1 MKKIQKV
8 IEKNI
13 LENGESYEF
22 MNYPQYDSETS
33 LKIFNDYFLK
43 DVKLTILEKKII
55 YEDDSEYILPIAE
68 NRLPS

>member
-13 LENGESYEF
+13 LESGGSYEI
-22 MNYPQYDSETS
+22 MNYPLYDSETS

-43 DVKLTILEKKII
+43 DVKRRIQT
-55 YEDDSEYILPIAE
+55 
-68 NRLPS
+68 

>member
-13 LENGESYEF
+13 LENGESYEI

-43 DVKLTILEKKII
+43 DVKLKNIKKIGI
-55 YEDDSEYILPIAE
+55 YPILDFAMTL
-68 NRLPS
+68 R

>member
-13 LENGESYEF
+13 LENGGSYEF

-43 DVKLTILEKKII
+43 DVKLTILG
-55 YEDDSEYILPIAE
+55 LVE
-68 NRLPS
+68 N